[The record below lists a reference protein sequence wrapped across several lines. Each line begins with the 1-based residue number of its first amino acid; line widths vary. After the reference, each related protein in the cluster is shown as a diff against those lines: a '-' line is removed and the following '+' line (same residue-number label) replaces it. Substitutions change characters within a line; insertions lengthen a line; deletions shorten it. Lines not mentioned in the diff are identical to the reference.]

1 VRRRLLLGFLVVTF
15 PPLVFL
21 SVAAT
26 RLLEARLDEGAWSQ
40 LEMGVRLARARVDE
54 ERERARAGVEAVV
67 REDVRGA
74 ATADPFPA
82 DAVAARVG
90 LDTLELLDG
99 GGRVLA
105 SHQWQAGFGLVDRD
119 QAFGESAFRLETVA
133 EGYGAAHRLAVVA
146 ERRAR
151 TRTGDVTVRGGRFV
165 DAAFLADL
173 SRLLSLEIGLRD
185 ETAGQWIADT
195 RSPLAAWTS
204 PSLEGGRGRA
214 PARGALARWMAAPLA
229 PGLLLVV
236 GAPPSAL
243 DGALGEIRRL
253 TLWIVAAAFGLA
265 LLAAIVLSDRLAR
278 PLQDLRDG
286 AQRVAEGDL
295 AGTVSETAP
304 GELGDL
310 ARTFNAMTVELRSS
324 RARLV
329 QAERVAAW
337 RAMAPHLAHELK
349 KPLFPIQLS
358 VETLRRALERGSVDA
373 AFLRDTSD
381 AVLGELRSLNRVI
394 DAFTEVARLPPPR
407 LAPTDL
413 NEVVEHVLALYA
425 ARAGAV
431 QIERLAEPIPRVS
444 GDADLLGRALGN
456 LVANALEAMPEGG
469 VLRVRTRAA
478 PEGVAMDVEDTGP
491 GIREEDRARL
501 LTPYFT
507 TKPGGTGLGLAIVQG
522 IVSDHGGRLDFSGAP
537 GGGALFTIVLPAVR
551 S

>member
-1 VRRRLLLGFLVVTF
+1 VRRRLLFAFLVVTF

-21 SVAAT
+21 SIAAT
-26 RLLEARLDEGAWSQ
+26 RVLEARLDEGAWTQ
-40 LEMGVRLARARVDE
+40 LEIGVRLAKARVDE

-67 REDVRGA
+67 REDLRGG

-82 DAVAARVG
+82 DAVAARVA
-90 LDTLELLDG
+90 LDTLELSDG
-99 GGRVLA
+99 SGRVLA
-105 SHQWQAGFGLVDRD
+105 SHQWPAGFGLPDRD
-119 QAFGESAFRLETVA
+119 RAFGESAFRLETVA
-133 EGYGAAHRLAVVA
+133 EGYGAAHRLTVVA

-151 TRTGDVTVRGGRFV
+151 SHGGDVTVRGGRFV
-165 DAAFLADL
+165 DAPFLADV
-173 SRLLSLEIGLRD
+173 SRLLSLQVGLRD
-185 ETAGQWIADT
+185 ETAGQWIADPA
-195 RSPLAAWTS
+195 SPLVSWTS
-204 PSLEGGRGRA
+204 PTLEGSRGRA
-214 PARGALARWMAAPLA
+214 PAGSSLARWLASPLA
-229 PGLLLVV
+229 PGLVLVV

-243 DGALGEIRRL
+243 DGALADIRRL
-253 TLWIVAAAFGLA
+253 TLWIVAAAFGVA

-286 AQRVAEGDL
+286 ARRVAEGDL
-295 AGTVSETAP
+295 GSSVSENAP

-324 RARLV
+324 RARLL

-337 RAMAPHLAHELK
+337 RAMAPRLAHELK

-358 VETLRRALERGSVDA
+358 LETLRRAVDRGSPDP

-381 AVLGELRSLNRVI
+381 AVLGELRSLVRVI

-413 NEVVEHVLALYA
+413 NEVVDHVLALYA

-431 QIERLAEPIPRVS
+431 QIERASTAVPPVS

-456 LVANALEAMPEGG
+456 LVANALEAMPDGG
-469 VLRVRTRAA
+469 TLRVRTRAGA
-478 PEGVAMDVEDTGP
+478 EGVAVDVEDTGP

-522 IVSDHGGRLDFSGAP
+522 IVSDHGGRLDFSSPP
-537 GGGALFTIVLPAVR
+537 GGGAAFTIVLPAVR

>member
-1 VRRRLLLGFLVVTF
+1 
-15 PPLVFL
+15 
-21 SVAAT
+21 
-26 RLLEARLDEGAWSQ
+26 
-40 LEMGVRLARARVDE
+40 VDE

-82 DAVAARVG
+82 DTVAARVG

-119 QAFGESAFRLETVA
+119 RAFGESAFRLETVA

-151 TRTGDVTVRGGRFV
+151 GRAGDVVVRGGRFV
-165 DAAFLADL
+165 DAGFLADL
-173 SRLLSLEIGLRD
+173 SRLLSLDIGLRD
-185 ETAGQWIADT
+185 ETAGQWIVDP
-195 RSPLAAWTS
+195 RSSLSSWTT
-204 PSLEGGRGRA
+204 PSLEGGRGRG
-214 PARGALARWMAAPLA
+214 PAGSKLARWLAAPLA
-229 PGLLLVV
+229 PGLVLVV

-253 TLWIVAAAFGLA
+253 TLWIVAGAFSLA

-286 AQRVAEGDL
+286 ARRVAEGDL
-295 AGTVSETAP
+295 AGVVSESAP

-358 VETLRRALERGSVDA
+358 LETLRRALERGSADH

-425 ARAGAV
+425 ARAGTV
-431 QIERLAEPIPRVS
+431 QIEKSAPAIPRVS

-456 LVANALEAMPEGG
+456 LVANALEAMPDGG
-469 VLRVRTRAA
+469 VLRVTTRVA
-478 PEGVAMDVEDTGP
+478 PEGVAVDVADTGS
-491 GIREEDRARL
+491 GIREEDQARL

-522 IVSDHGGRLDFSGAP
+522 IVSDHGGRLDFSSPPGA
-537 GGGALFTIVLPAVR
+537 GATFTIVLPAVR